1 MDDVNLGGRPQVE
14 LTPQQKEEVKTL
26 AAVLNTE
33 QIADYF
39 GISRTTFYEI
49 MKRDE
54 EVSEQYKKGKA
65 QAIGT
70 IAQSLISKA
79 RDGNLGAQIFF
90 LKTQAGWKETQSH
103 EHSSPDGSMGP
114 TKIERIFIDETEDT
128 DPKMD

>member
-1 MDDVNLGGRPQVE
+1 MNDVDLGGRPPVE
-14 LTPQQKEEVKTL
+14 LTREQKDEIKTL
-26 AAVLNTE
+26 ASVLNSE

-65 QAIGT
+65 EAIESV
-70 IAQSLISKA
+70 AQNLILKA

-90 LKTQAGWKETQSH
+90 LNL
-103 EHSSPDGSMGP
+103 
-114 TKIERIFIDETEDT
+114 
-128 DPKMD
+128 